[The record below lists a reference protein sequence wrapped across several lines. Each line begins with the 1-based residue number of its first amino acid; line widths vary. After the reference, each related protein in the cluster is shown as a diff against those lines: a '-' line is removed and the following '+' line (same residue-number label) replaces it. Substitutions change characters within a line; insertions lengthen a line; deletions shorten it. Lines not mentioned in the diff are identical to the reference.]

1 MRITLYIEECESIVL
16 CLCVKVTSK
25 VSFLLLLMLMLLLL
39 QKSYTKK
46 RREKNWLELL
56 HYTSRLDYL
65 GSVVAADKASNVRRD
80 NNR

>member
-1 MRITLYIEECESIVL
+1 
-16 CLCVKVTSK
+16 
-25 VSFLLLLMLMLLLL
+25 LMLLLL

>member
-1 MRITLYIEECESIVL
+1 MSVCESNLKGFFSVVVVAEKL
-16 CLCVKVTSK
+16 HR
-25 VSFLLLLMLMLLLL
+25 
-39 QKSYTKK
+39 KK
-46 RREKNWLELL
+46 GGKKNWLELL